1 MAEYRIIVEGTS
13 DEQLGEFNK
22 FRNLNFGKKV
32 NNYGQCKFDIPVS
45 DPKANALIALR
56 RYKIKILRNGSPIWR
71 GEQASR
77 IGDLN
82 EQGDNWVSLTAF
94 GFFEQL
100 SAKYTDELVEITGED
115 QGQVSSDLIDGA
127 FGITEGTI
135 ETTRNIDKELK
146 NQNVADTIRN
156 LANNSEGFNFEVND
170 SKIYNVYEFL
180 GVDRS
185 ASVILEYGV
194 NVTSVRI
201 SEDFSKIVT
210 RAIVLGDSG
219 DAGDPLRIV
228 VDDAGLQALY
238 GVREGILNELQ
249 ETDEAT
255 LTLKGEAFIRKHG
268 LPLLKISTGDL
279 RGGINGITIEDFA
292 LGDLIRVKVKKGIY
306 NIDSKFRIYEWSIS
320 LGEDNTEN
328 LRIVL
333 SDFNN
338 PEEA

>member
-1 MAEYRIIVEGTS
+1 MLEYRIIVQNVD
-13 DEQLGEFNK
+13 DENLGEFNV
-22 FRNLNFGKKV
+22 FRNLSFGKKV
-32 NNYGQCKFDIPVS
+32 NNYGQCKFDVPIS
-45 DPKANALIALR
+45 DPKANSLIALR
-56 RYKIKILRNGSPIWR
+56 RFKIKILRNGEEQWR

-82 EQGDNWVSLTAF
+82 EQGDNWVTIQAF

-100 SAKYTDELVEITGED
+100 SAKYTDELVEITEED

-135 ETTRNIDKELK
+135 ETTRDIDKELK

-156 LANNSEGFNFEVND
+156 LANSSQGFNFEVND
-170 SKIYNVYEFL
+170 SKVYNVYEFL

-210 RAIVLGDSG
+210 RAIVLGEG
-219 DAGDPLRIV
+219 EERVV
-228 VDDAGLQALY
+228 VDDAELQALY
-238 GVREGILNELQ
+238 GVREGLLSELQ
-249 ETDEAT
+249 ETDAT
-255 LTLKGEAFIRKHG
+255 TLQLKGEAFIQKHG
-268 LPLLKISTGDL
+268 LPLLKLSTGDI
-279 RGGINGITIEDFA
+279 RGGNNGITIEDFA

-306 NIDSKFRIYEWSIS
+306 NIDKKFRVFEWTIS
-320 LGEDNTEN
+320 LNEDNTEN
-328 LRIVL
+328 LRVVL

-338 PEEA
+338 PEEE